1 MPADPRNAGKDKG
14 NLEMEL
20 KNLLTSAR
28 IRKMEY
34 EAIIEELEEDE
45 LKYDLF
51 EYKEYYETDVKP
63 YIDKAYKNG
72 SENLIAM
79 AEEIKGIFEE
89 IIDMITARIE
99 ELSKK

>member
-20 KNLLTSAR
+20 KNLLVSAR
-28 IRKMEY
+28 LRKMEY
-34 EAIIEELEEDE
+34 EAIIEDLQEDE

-51 EYKEYYETDVKP
+51 EYKEYLETQIMP
-63 YIDKAYKNG
+63 YVERAYKNG
-72 SENLIAM
+72 NKELIGM

-89 IIDMITARIE
+89 IIDMITNRIE
-99 ELSKK
+99 NLSKK